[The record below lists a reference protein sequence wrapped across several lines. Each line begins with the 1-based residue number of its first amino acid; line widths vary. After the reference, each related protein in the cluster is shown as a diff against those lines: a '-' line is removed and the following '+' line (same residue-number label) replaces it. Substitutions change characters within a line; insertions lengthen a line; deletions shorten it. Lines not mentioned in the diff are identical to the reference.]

1 MIDNVL
7 ELWKK
12 ISQKRNFDEKYYDI
26 EEAKEIK
33 KNLKL
38 PLDKTIYSGLKVKEP
53 SIEEFIKVFFEANSS
68 FTAMMNDLLNM
79 FEEIGAKQTDKNLEI
94 SFEFKKLEPY
104 TVNLN
109 KFKSEIKRL
118 KSIEK
123 EILIL
128 SNPSINEYLNLITE
142 LKKLNFSGKL
152 DNEIIDYNKF
162 DVSFTKTKNQDMNV
176 LLENFKNIIKEI
188 NKYKTDKELLE
199 EILNE
204 NDYEKF
210 KIDNIPWLIVNSLKD
225 LNEKF
230 DDLEESYQQKCLSL
244 LKNFINKMDL
254 KKQKIIKKVE
264 VFEEF
269 LNLPFWK
276 KRYELYSVWIFTLI
290 YDVIKKYDY
299 KIHVIDGRLIFPFKE
314 THLAT
319 VYLEDNKNIF
329 IYCEKKTPLSAP
341 VGKSRKGHIQPDY
354 SFFIEPLSNIN
365 SSILEIECKQYKK
378 QSSDNFAKALID
390 YSNGR
395 PNSKVFLV
403 NYCDVDYISIEK
415 KANKLINNFEKE
427 RCAVFGNI
435 NSKNNDKIDKLKK
448 EIENNLFKSYI
459 ISENSKIKVRLTW
472 GKEPNDLDLK
482 CIYMG
487 SISNTI
493 NYQNKSLNNI
503 FFKEDVTLGYGPEE
517 IEFSVH
523 ENATYKFQVEDYN
536 KTKELKNS
544 NAKIDFLIDDKLVK
558 CLELNE
564 NLNEEDV
571 WNVFIVN
578 VEKMNEKEFKL
589 NFLFEI

>member
-79 FEEIGAKQTDKNLEI
+79 FEEIGTKQTDKNLEI

-118 KSIEK
+118 KSIEE

-128 SNPSINEYLNLITE
+128 SNPSINEYLNLIRE
-142 LKKLNFSGKL
+142 LRELNFSGKL

-162 DVSFTKTKNQDMNV
+162 DVSFTKTKKQDMNI

-188 NKYKTDKELLE
+188 NKYKTDKEL

-204 NDYEKF
+204 NDYENF

-244 LKNFINKMDL
+244 LTNFINKMDL

-269 LNLPFWK
+269 LDLPFWK
-276 KRYELYSVWIFTLI
+276 KRHELYSVWIFTLI

-319 VYLEDNKNIF
+319 IYQEDNKNIF
-329 IYCEKKTPLSAP
+329 IYCEKKTPLSSP

-378 QSSDNFAKALID
+378 QSSDNFARALID

-415 KANKLINNFEKE
+415 KANELINNFEKE

-459 ISENSKIKVRLTW
+459 ISENSKIKVSLTW
-472 GKEPNDLDLK
+472 EKEPNDLDLK

>member
-544 NAKIDFLIDDKLVK
+544 NAKIDFFIDDKLVK
-558 CLELNE
+558 CLELNG
-564 NLNEEDV
+564 NLNEEDI